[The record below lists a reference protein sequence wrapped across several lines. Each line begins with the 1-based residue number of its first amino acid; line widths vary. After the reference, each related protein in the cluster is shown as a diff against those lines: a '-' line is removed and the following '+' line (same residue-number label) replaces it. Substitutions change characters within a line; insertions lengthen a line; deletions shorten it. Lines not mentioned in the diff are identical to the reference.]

1 MNKRLFFGSL
11 IRGNSKY
18 FFFFFFFFFCDFLAV
33 WHEEKIF
40 LKIVSF
46 ALDAPKT
53 IIYLAKEN

>member
-18 FFFFFFFFFCDFLAV
+18 FFFFFCDFLAV

-53 IIYLAKEN
+53 IIYLAREN

>member
-1 MNKRLFFGSL
+1 MNKRLFFGSV
-11 IRGNSKY
+11 IRGNSNY
-18 FFFFFFFFFCDFLAV
+18 FFFFFFCDFLAV